1 MHQTR
6 KGDQWYFGMKAHI
19 GADADTKLIHS
30 VTTSSARV
38 QYSQVIGALLHGEET
53 AV

>member
-6 KGDQWYFGMKAHI
+6 KGDQWYFGMKARI

-30 VTTSSARV
+30 VTTTSARV
-38 QYSQVIGALLHGEET
+38 QDSQVIGASLHGEET
-53 AV
+53 VV